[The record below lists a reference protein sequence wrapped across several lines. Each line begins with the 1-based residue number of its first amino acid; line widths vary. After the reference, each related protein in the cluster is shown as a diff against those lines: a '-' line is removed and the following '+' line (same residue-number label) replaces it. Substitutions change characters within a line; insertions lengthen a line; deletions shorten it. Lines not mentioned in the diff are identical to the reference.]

1 MGWLILAIIG
11 LVMLAAIGGVIWYWW
26 TILSTQWQVAKAQR
40 DLAARIKRG
49 EVRPQDVPPVVG
61 GTDL

>member
-1 MGWLILAIIG
+1 MGWIILAVIAIIMIS
-11 LVMLAAIGGVIWYWW
+11 VIGGIVWYWY
-26 TILSTQWQVAKAQR
+26 TIISAQWQVAKAQR

-49 EVRPQDVPPVVG
+49 EVRPQDVPPIVG